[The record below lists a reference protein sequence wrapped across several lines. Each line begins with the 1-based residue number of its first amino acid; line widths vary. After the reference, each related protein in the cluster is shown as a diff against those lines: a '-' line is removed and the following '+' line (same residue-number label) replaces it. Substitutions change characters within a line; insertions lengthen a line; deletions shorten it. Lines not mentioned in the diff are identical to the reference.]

1 MQEDTIRYD
10 TLAARPLPKWLTDQK
25 EGLTVYKP
33 REIIIKEA
41 HSLDISIIVTGLFIL
56 LTVIILTVWFK
67 KRIRKN
73 NS

>member
-33 REIIIKEA
+33 REIIIKED
-41 HSLDISIIVTGLFIL
+41 HSLDISVIVTGLFIL

>member
-33 REIIIKEA
+33 REIIIKED
-41 HSLDISIIVTGLFIL
+41 HSLDISVIVTCLFIL

>member
-1 MQEDTIRYD
+1 MQQDTLRYD

-33 REIIIKEA
+33 REIIIKEDN
-41 HSLDISIIVTGLFIL
+41 SLDISIIITGTFIL

-67 KRIRKN
+67 RKIRKD